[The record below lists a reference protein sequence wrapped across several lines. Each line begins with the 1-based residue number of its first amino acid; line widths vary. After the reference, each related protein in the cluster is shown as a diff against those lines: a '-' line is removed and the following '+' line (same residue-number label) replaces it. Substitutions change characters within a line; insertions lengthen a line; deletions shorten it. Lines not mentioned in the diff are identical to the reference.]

1 MKTPELQAIR
11 LTESFTQHR
20 DLEEQ
25 LRKEKYRQLRL
36 VNHSEPY
43 LLCLIDPTDPTN
55 DLGRQAFGWKHIQ
68 ATFQYLYKGIGR
80 KMHFDD
86 HVYSAALLGPMIGAS
101 DRDYRFRRSLAA
113 AYGEGLH
120 RQNPVKRLRV
130 GMAPSNLAHVSLKDT
145 IESRGEHEAEQA
157 SADEE
162 AREVEELQ
170 STDLADAATCVTVP
184 DNTEQATLEAEG
196 KAIAAA

>member
-1 MKTPELQAIR
+1 MIPKLQAMR
-11 LTESFTQHR
+11 LTESLTQHR

-120 RQNPVKRLRV
+120 QQNPVKRLPL
-130 GMAPSNLAHVSLKDT
+130 GLSNLAHVNLKDT
-145 IESRGEHEAEQA
+145 IASGGE
-157 SADEE
+157 
-162 AREVEELQ
+162 REVEEASANMEAREAEGLP
-170 STDLADAATCVTVP
+170 SAEAADATTCVTVP
-184 DNTEQATLEAEG
+184 DTMEQATPETEG
-196 KAIAAA
+196 KAVAAA